1 MYAMSLRT
9 SAPVYS
15 ALVACLA
22 LIAPV
27 CLAEISSATSVPRT
41 LRVSPNGEDSQT
53 CGDSLSQACRSISQ
67 AVANALDGD
76 RILVAPGRYGD
87 LNRNGLLGEEGEE
100 FGLDACRCMIYVDKR
115 IQLVSERGA
124 DGTRIEGINER
135 DGFGISG
142 IGIAASRIRFGG
154 RGNGFTVVG
163 AYRGIHVFEG
173 ANNVSVIGNRVSQ
186 CSHGI
191 WNEGFRTV
199 IAYNHADFNFVG
211 VEAVSGAPF
220 VHHNTAAN
228 NDGLGIDLGPG
239 AIAEDN
245 IVIGNGWEGV
255 RIAGAKRVVRNHI
268 ADNRAGL
275 TLSNIAINFRQT
287 IERNNIVGNDLI
299 ENVESPGSFPSPGS
313 GCGVVNFHVVGAEMR
328 NNYWGSL
335 QRINVPCNLGAGTV
349 LVDPVSEHPFDIP
362 KE

>member
-1 MYAMSLRT
+1 M
-9 SAPVYS
+9 
-15 ALVACLA
+15 
-22 LIAPV
+22 
-27 CLAEISSATSVPRT
+27 PRT
-41 LRVSPNGEDSQT
+41 LRVSPNGEDSPT
-53 CGDSLSQACRSISQ
+53 CGGNLSQACRSISQ
-67 AVANALDGD
+67 AVANASEGD
-76 RILVAPGRYGD
+76 RVLVAPGRYGD

-100 FGLDACRCMIYVDKR
+100 FGLDSCRCLVHVDKR

-124 DGTRIEGINER
+124 DATRIEGIREQF
-135 DGFGISG
+135 GFVMSG
-142 IGIAASRIRFGG
+142 VGIASSRVRLGS
-154 RGNGFTVVG
+154 RGNGFTIVG

-173 ANNVSVIGNRVSQ
+173 ANHVSVIGNRVSQ

-287 IERNNIVGNDLI
+287 IERNNIVGNDLV
-299 ENVESPGSFPSPGS
+299 ENVESPVEFSAGLAQDAASSISTWSARRCETTIGAASSASTSP
-313 GCGVVNFHVVGAEMR
+313 ATWAPE
-328 NNYWGSL
+328 
-335 QRINVPCNLGAGTV
+335 PC
-349 LVDPVSEHPFDIP
+349 SSIR
-362 KE
+362 

>member
-124 DGTRIEGINER
+124 DGTGSRVSMKGTASEFQEL
-135 DGFGISG
+135 
-142 IGIAASRIRFGG
+142 ASRHR
-154 RGNGFTVVG
+154 
-163 AYRGIHVFEG
+163 
-173 ANNVSVIGNRVSQ
+173 
-186 CSHGI
+186 
-191 WNEGFRTV
+191 
-199 IAYNHADFNFVG
+199 
-211 VEAVSGAPF
+211 
-220 VHHNTAAN
+220 
-228 NDGLGIDLGPG
+228 GLGSGD
-239 AIAEDN
+239 AET
-245 IVIGNGWEGV
+245 VSRSSAHTV
-255 RIAGAKRVVRNHI
+255 AFMSLRVPI
-268 ADNRAGL
+268 
-275 TLSNIAINFRQT
+275 T
-287 IERNNIVGNDLI
+287 
-299 ENVESPGSFPSPGS
+299 
-313 GCGVVNFHVVGAEMR
+313 
-328 NNYWGSL
+328 
-335 QRINVPCNLGAGTV
+335 
-349 LVDPVSEHPFDIP
+349 
-362 KE
+362 